1 MRPVLPINLRQRLLC
16 FLLFF
21 LTCTALH
28 AQRELWGS
36 SMAGGDYGN
45 GFIFRSDSIGDNLQ
59 IVHHF
64 KTDIDGENISALTLA
79 SNNKLY
85 GLAASGGSAS
95 AGIYS
100 SGTLFEYDLATD
112 QLRVVTAF
120 STNSTNLPQSPT
132 LPRAEGK
139 PVLTEIRP
147 GVLYGLLRQGS
158 YVFSYNINTG
168 EFTRPFILPTYKGDA
183 MNSTLQNKVNQ
194 GFYKFGSY
202 WYATTSTNSQCPIAN
217 PYAGSFMR
225 MDANGNGIEVF
236 FRASCLASDGYS
248 YDGNFTEV
256 NGKFYGT
263 TAYGGTGNS
272 GVIYEYSPTANTYT
286 KLYDFADYA
295 YSYQVQSLISV
306 GNGKLYGTAH
316 GGGIPEPGPGLP
328 AGGGILFEFD
338 IATRTF
344 TKKYSFTIAGQSIYD
359 LGVFPTPLINGKN
372 KKLYGATQ
380 YGVFEYNPADGTMRT
395 AGRFNGVGYAPS
407 LIPICRKPAYTPLEQ
422 TTYSVCADA
431 SFTLDLGSNNTTTAT
446 WTHDGAPDDKQTSTV
461 LQFQAFT
468 PAHAGT
474 WVCTLTN
481 ECGTTV
487 SQTVTLQFGSPAQ
500 PVITASGSLTFCSG
514 ASVTLSAPEGFN
526 GYDWNNGATTREIAV
541 DEGGSYAVSVDNG
554 CPSPLSEE
562 VDVTVNYLPSTPT
575 LTEDASGTT
584 LTASSNADTYRW
596 TRNDV
601 ALQTHAATITVTE
614 SGLYKVY
621 SISEAECVSAGFA
634 SRQVVI
640 TGVEEA
646 SNQTLEVYPNP
657 SKGVFQIRV
666 NNTLRGQASVSVVN
680 AQGSVVHTQTITL
693 TKEPTTISLEH
704 LPAGLYTLVIHKDVI
719 VLVKKIVIR

>member
-1 MRPVLPINLRQRLLC
+1 L
-16 FLLFF
+16 FLL
-21 LTCTALH
+21 TGIASH

-36 SMAGGDYGN
+36 SMSGGDYGN

-112 QLRVVTAF
+112 QFRVLNAF
-120 STNSTNLPQSPT
+120 STSSTNLPQSPV

-168 EFTRPFILPTYKGDA
+168 EFTRPFTLPTYTGDA
-183 MNSTLQNKVNQ
+183 MNSTLQNKLNQ

-225 MDANGNGIEVF
+225 MDANGNGIEVY
-236 FRASCLASDGYS
+236 FRANCLASDGYS

-263 TAYGGTGNS
+263 TAYGGEGNS
-272 GVIYEYSPTANTYT
+272 GVIYEYNLTANTYT
-286 KLYDFADYA
+286 KIYDFVDYA

-344 TKKYSFTIAGQSIYD
+344 TKKYSFTITGQSIYD

-380 YGVFEYNPADGTMRT
+380 YGVFEYNPVDGTMRT

-407 LIPICRKPAYTPLEQ
+407 LVTICRKPAYTPLAQ

-431 SFTLDLGSNNTTTAT
+431 PFTLDLGSDNTTTAT
-446 WTHDGAPDDKQTSTV
+446 WTHDSVLDDKQTSTI

-474 WVCTLTN
+474 WICTMTN
-481 ECGTTV
+481 ECGVTV
-487 SQTVTLQFGSPAQ
+487 SQTITLQYGSPDQ
-500 PVITASGSLTFCSG
+500 PVIIVNGPLEFCSG
-514 ASVTLSAPEGFN
+514 ESVTLSAPEGFN
-526 GYDWNNGATTREIAV
+526 EYHWSNGAITREIAV
-541 DEGGSYAVSVDNG
+541 AGSGSYAVVVDNG
-554 CPSPLSEE
+554 CPSPPSAE
-562 VDVTVNYLPSTPT
+562 VNVTAHALPATPT

-584 LTASSNADTYRW
+584 LTATSDGDTYQW
-596 TRNDV
+596 TLNDV
-601 ALQTHAATITVTE
+601 ALPTHAATITATE

-621 SISEAECVSAGFA
+621 SIGEAECVSADFA
-634 SRQVVI
+634 SRQIVI
-640 TGVEEA
+640 TGMEEA
-646 SNQTLEVYPNP
+646 LNQTLKVYPNP
-657 SKGVFQIRV
+657 SRGVFQIRV
-666 NNTLRGQASVSVVN
+666 NNTLRGLASVSVVN
-680 AQGSVVHTQTITL
+680 AQGNVMHIQTITL

-704 LPAGLYTLVIHKDVI
+704 LPVGLYNLVIRRDAI
-719 VLVKKIVIR
+719 VLVKKVVIR

>member
-1 MRPVLPINLRQRLLC
+1 M
-16 FLLFF
+16 
-21 LTCTALH
+21 
-28 AQRELWGS
+28 S
-36 SMAGGDYGN
+36 GGDYNN

-64 KTDIDGENISALTLA
+64 KTAIDGENISALTLA

-85 GLAASGGSAS
+85 GMAASGGSAS

-100 SGTLFEYDLATD
+100 SGTLFEYDPVTD
-112 QLRVVTAF
+112 QFRVLTAF
-120 STNSTNLPQSPT
+120 GTNVTGLPSNPT

-168 EFTRPFILPTYKGDA
+168 EFSRPFIVPTYTGDA
-183 MNSTLQNKVNQ
+183 MNSTLQNKLNQ
-194 GFYKFGSY
+194 GFTKVGNY
-202 WYATTSTNSQCPIAN
+202 WYATTPTNSQCPIAN
-217 PYAGSFMR
+217 PYSGSFMR
-225 MDANGNGIEVF
+225 MDATGNGIEVF
-236 FRASCLASDGYS
+236 FRAGCLVSDGYS
-248 YDGNFTEV
+248 YDGSLAEV
-256 NGKFYGT
+256 NGKLYGT

-272 GVIYEYSPTANTYT
+272 GVIYEYNPTANTYT
-286 KLYDFADYA
+286 KLYDFVDYP

-338 IATRTF
+338 IATKTF
-344 TKKYSFTIAGQSIYD
+344 TKKHSFTIAGQSIYD

-380 YGVFEYNPADGTMRT
+380 YGIFEYSPTDGVMRT
-395 AGRFNGVGYAPS
+395 AGRFNGVGFAPS
-407 LIPICRKPAYTPLEQ
+407 LISICRKPAYTPLEQ

-431 SFTLDLGSNNTTTAT
+431 PLTVDLGSNNTTTAS
-446 WTHDGAPDDKQTSTV
+446 WKHDGVPDDKQTSTT

-468 PAHAGT
+468 SAHAGT
-474 WVCTLTN
+474 WVCTMTN

-487 SQTVTLQFGSPAQ
+487 SQTITLQFGSPAQ
-500 PVITASGSLTFCSG
+500 PVITANGPLEFCSG

-526 GYDWNNGATTREIAV
+526 GYHWNNGASTRAIEV
-541 DEGGSYAVSVDNG
+541 NESGGYDVSVDNG
-554 CPSPLSEE
+554 CPSPLSAE
-562 VDVTVNYLPSTPT
+562 VNVTVHALPATPT

-584 LTASSNADTYRW
+584 LTATSNVDTYRW
-596 TRNDV
+596 TLNDV
-601 ALQTHAATITVTE
+601 ALQTHAATVTATE

-621 SISEAECVSAGFA
+621 SISEAECVSAGYA
-634 SRQVVI
+634 SRQIVI
-640 TGVEEA
+640 TGMEGHSDQA
-646 SNQTLEVYPNP
+646 LKVYPNP
-657 SKGVFQIRV
+657 SRGVLQIRV
-666 NNTLRGQASVSVVN
+666 NNTLRGTASVSVVN
-680 AQGSVVHTQTITL
+680 AQGSIVHTQTITL
-693 TKEPTTISLEH
+693 TKEPATISLEH
-704 LPAGLYTLVIHKDVI
+704 LPAGLYSLVIHGDIV
-719 VLVKKIVIR
+719 VLVKKVVIR

>member
-1 MRPVLPINLRQRLLC
+1 M
-16 FLLFF
+16 
-21 LTCTALH
+21 
-28 AQRELWGS
+28 S
-36 SMAGGDYGN
+36 GGDYNN

-85 GLAASGGSAS
+85 GMAASGGSPS

-100 SGTLFEYDLATD
+100 SGTLFEYDPATD
-112 QLRVVTAF
+112 QFHVLAAF
-120 STNSTNLPQSPT
+120 GTNLTGLPSNPT

-147 GVLYGLLRQGS
+147 GVLYGLLRQGT

-168 EFTRPFILPTYKGDA
+168 EFTRPFILPTYTGDA
-183 MNSTLQNKVNQ
+183 MNSTLQNKLNQ
-194 GFYKFGSY
+194 GFYKFGNY
-202 WYATTSTNSQCPIAN
+202 WYATTSTNSQCPIPN

-236 FRASCLASDGYS
+236 FKASCLVSDGYS
-248 YDGNFTEV
+248 YDGSLAEV
-256 NGKFYGT
+256 NGKLYGT

-286 KLYDFADYA
+286 KLHDFVGYP

-338 IATRTF
+338 LATGTF

-359 LGVFPTPLINGKN
+359 LGVFPTPLIQGKN

-380 YGVFEYNPADGTMRT
+380 YGIFEYNPTDGVMRT

-431 SFTLDLGSNNTTTAT
+431 PFTVDLGSNNTTTAS
-446 WTHDGAPDDKQTSTV
+446 WKHDGVPDDKQTSTT

-468 PAHAGT
+468 SAHAGT
-474 WVCTLTN
+474 WVCTMAN

-487 SQTVTLQFGSPAQ
+487 SQTITLQFGSPAQ
-500 PVITASGSLTFCSG
+500 PVITANGPLAFCSG
-514 ASVTLSAPEGFN
+514 GSVTLSAPEGFN
-526 GYDWNNGATTREIAV
+526 EYHWSNGATTRAIEV
-541 DEGGSYAVSVDNG
+541 NESGGYDVSVDNG
-554 CPSPLSEE
+554 CPSPPSAA
-562 VDVTVNYLPSTPT
+562 VNIT
-575 LTEDASGTT
+575 L
-584 LTASSNADTYRW
+584 
-596 TRNDV
+596 NDV
-601 ALQTHAATITVTE
+601 ALQTHAATITATE

-621 SISEAECVSAGFA
+621 SISEAECVSAGYA
-634 SRQVVI
+634 SRQIVI
-640 TGVEEA
+640 TGMEERSDQA
-646 SNQTLEVYPNP
+646 LKVYPNP

-666 NNTLRGQASVSVVN
+666 NNTLRGTASVSVVN
-680 AQGSVVHTQTITL
+680 AQGNIVHALTITL
-693 TKEPTTISLEH
+693 TKDPATISLEH
-704 LPAGLYTLVIHKDVI
+704 LPAGLYNLVVHGDVI

>member
-1 MRPVLPINLRQRLLC
+1 
-16 FLLFF
+16 
-21 LTCTALH
+21 
-28 AQRELWGS
+28 
-36 SMAGGDYGN
+36 MAGGDYGN

-85 GLAASGGSAS
+85 GMAASGGSAS

-112 QLRVVTAF
+112 QFRVVTAF
-120 STNSTNLPQSPT
+120 STTSTNLPQNPV

-168 EFTRPFILPTYKGDA
+168 EFTRPFTLPTYTGDA
-183 MNSTLQNKVNQ
+183 MNSTLQNKLNQ
-194 GFYKFGSY
+194 GFYKFGNY

-236 FRASCLASDGYS
+236 FRANCLASDGHA

-286 KLYDFADYA
+286 KIYDFIDYA

-344 TKKYSFTIAGQSIYD
+344 TKKYNFTIAGQSIYD

-380 YGVFEYNPADGTMRT
+380 YGVFEYNPVDGTMRT
-395 AGRFNGVGYAPS
+395 AGRFNGLGYAPS
-407 LIPICRKPAYTPLEQ
+407 LVTICRKPAYTPLEQ

-431 SFTLDLGSNNTTTAT
+431 PFTLDLGSDNTTTAT
-446 WTHDGAPDDKQTSTV
+446 WTHGGVLDDKQTSTT

-474 WVCTLTN
+474 WVCTMTN
-481 ECGTTV
+481 ECGVTV
-487 SQTVTLQFGSPAQ
+487 SQTITLQYGSPDQ
-500 PVITASGSLTFCSG
+500 PVITVTGSLEFCSG
-514 ASVTLSAPEGFN
+514 ESVILSAPAGFN
-526 GYDWNNGATTREIAV
+526 EYHWSDEATTREIVVA
-541 DEGGSYAVSVDNG
+541 ESGSYAVSVDNG
-554 CPSPLSEE
+554 CPSPQSAA
-562 VDVTVNYLPSTPT
+562 VNVTVHALPVTPT

-584 LTASSNADTYRW
+584 LTATSDVDTYRW

-601 ALQTHAATITVTE
+601 ALPTHAATITASE

-621 SISEAECVSAGFA
+621 SVSEVECVSAGFA
-634 SRQVVI
+634 SRQIVI
-640 TGVEEA
+640 TGMEEA
-646 SNQTLEVYPNP
+646 SNQTLKVYPNP
-657 SKGVFQIRV
+657 SRGVLQIRV
-666 NNTLRGQASVSVVN
+666 NNTLHGPASVSVVN
-680 AQGSVVHTQTITL
+680 AQGNVVHTQTIIL

-704 LPAGLYTLVIHKDVI
+704 LPAGLYNLVIRRDAV
-719 VLVKKIVIR
+719 VLVKKILIR